1 MLSEIYIFLEAHIKK
16 IIVIIMILALF
27 HIKNEILDII
37 TINVINSN
45 LKTKTLL
52 FKDSGKNSFIIRSST
67 FSGKK
72 KEVILSSKEEKLL
85 KKEKIWKNLN
95 ISVSLLCLLLPLG
108 LILRRSTSRGKG
120 SLLAKGVDIF
130 YPKKYKGTNVISYN
144 SKEGIIL
151 GNYAGKKIIDN
162 SQTHV
167 LIEANTGAGKDVGPV
182 IMTHIEGWKNS
193 MVTADL
199 KGDIYEKTA
208 GYRQKVMKNV
218 CFFLDFSDYKSCN
231 YNPFIIIKKGSKME
245 VDYSKLIANNI
256 VTATTGFN
264 DKDQFWRDSAVIL
277 LQGIT
282 LFSLYTV
289 KDRTIDI
296 TDINNFLNKEDLK
309 EYVKKLKATFKI
321 TKDEVLKISEYYPE
335 AIDLLSQYKHPE
347 IERAF
352 NGILNTP
359 SETFTGVLMTLKT
372 TLSHFLGSVTKQ
384 VVTGNTFIAKDITF
398 YKKPITLYLKIDF
411 KQIEILLPLLN
422 IIIGSI
428 TMELLPKEQKGKE
441 FYRNKRPVAWFFNE
455 FTSFGRIP
463 IVEKII
469 TFTRSFYLKFIFA
482 IQDATQLNNVYGPN
496 NSFWSNCKTKL
507 FFNIDDDKD
516 NIKIISELTG
526 TRTVLETPP
535 VFGGTLFGN
544 RGFGTRGNYIEQKV
558 LTVEDIRGMK
568 PNKAIL
574 LMGNK
579 TAIINKNV
587 YFTDKEI
594 EKRTRIVPEVDRL

>member
-1 MLSEIYIFLEAHIKK
+1 
-16 IIVIIMILALF
+16 
-27 HIKNEILDII
+27 
-37 TINVINSN
+37 
-45 LKTKTLL
+45 
-52 FKDSGKNSFIIRSST
+52 
-67 FSGKK
+67 
-72 KEVILSSKEEKLL
+72 
-85 KKEKIWKNLN
+85 
-95 ISVSLLCLLLPLG
+95 
-108 LILRRSTSRGKG
+108 
-120 SLLAKGVDIF
+120 
-130 YPKKYKGTNVISYN
+130 
-144 SKEGIIL
+144 
-151 GNYAGKKIIDN
+151 
-162 SQTHV
+162 
-167 LIEANTGAGKDVGPV
+167 
-182 IMTHIEGWKNS
+182 
-193 MVTADL
+193 
-199 KGDIYEKTA
+199 
-208 GYRQKVMKNV
+208 
-218 CFFLDFSDYKSCN
+218 
-231 YNPFIIIKKGSKME
+231 
-245 VDYSKLIANNI
+245 
-256 VTATTGFN
+256 
-264 DKDQFWRDSAVIL
+264 
-277 LQGIT
+277 
-282 LFSLYTV
+282 
-289 KDRTIDI
+289 
-296 TDINNFLNKEDLK
+296 
-309 EYVKKLKATFKI
+309 
-321 TKDEVLKISEYYPE
+321 
-335 AIDLLSQYKHPE
+335 
-347 IERAF
+347 
-352 NGILNTP
+352 
-359 SETFTGVLMTLKT
+359 MTLKT